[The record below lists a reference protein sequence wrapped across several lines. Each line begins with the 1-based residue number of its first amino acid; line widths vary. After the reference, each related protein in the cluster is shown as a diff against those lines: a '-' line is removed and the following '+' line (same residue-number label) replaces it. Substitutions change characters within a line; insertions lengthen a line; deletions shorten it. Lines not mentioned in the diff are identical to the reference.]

1 MKHVN
6 KTTGRDGVVRLYLRK
21 AGMPSIPLKSP
32 WPGKGQEAG
41 SALEREVQA
50 LVAAAGPKAT
60 PSTLRAALR
69 AYELDS
75 PDFRALA
82 PSTKETYLGLIKELD
97 EDFGD
102 LPVSTFNAEYL
113 LQLRTIWARRGYRV
127 PGHFLTVLRN
137 ALLPAIITGKL
148 GGGDPFALIP
158 GVRRPHDMGEPHV
171 IWPES
176 VVHRVIELAIREGRF
191 GLARAVAIG
200 RYAGPRRADIVKLT
214 KAARKGGRFVFTSG
228 KRKVPVSMPED
239 PALAAVL
246 DGTPDHPDSLVLAY
260 NLSGYAYTED
270 GFHQELVKL
279 VKKLATAK
287 EDPID
292 CDDYTA
298 HGLRHTFGVESALAG
313 CTDAEGAARMGHGSP
328 NSFATY
334 RRQADRIRMSD
345 TGADLVAK
353 LRERSG
359 NGNVQNI
366 LQNIC
371 KTDTLT
377 PAKGR
382 GKSAKKSR

>member
-1 MKHVN
+1 MRHVN

-32 WPGKGQEAG
+32 WPEPGQEAG

-50 LVAAAGPKAT
+50 LVAAAGPKPL

-75 PDFRALA
+75 PDFRGLA
-82 PSTKETYLGLIKELD
+82 PATKETYRGMLKELD

-102 LPVSTFNAEYL
+102 LQVSTFNAEFL
-113 LQLRTIWARRGYRV
+113 LQLRSIWAKRGYRV

-137 ALLPAIITGKL
+137 ALLPAIIAGKL

-158 GVRRPHDMGEPHV
+158 GVRRPADMGEPHA

-176 VVHRVIELAIREGRF
+176 VVHRAIELAIREGRV
-191 GLARAVAIG
+191 GLARGIAIG

-239 PALAAVL
+239 PALSAVL
-246 DGTPDHPDSLVLAY
+246 DGTPDHPDSLILAY
-260 NLSGYAYTED
+260 NLSGFAYTED

-279 VKKLATAK
+279 IKRLATAK
-287 EDPID
+287 VKPID

-298 HGLRHTFGVESALAG
+298 HGLRHTFGVEAALAG
-313 CTDAEGAARMGHGSP
+313 CTDAQGAALMGHGSP

-345 TGADLVAK
+345 TGAELVAT

-371 KTDTLT
+371 KTDTPS
-377 PAKGR
+377 PAKAR
-382 GKSAKKSR
+382 GKSAKKSG